1 MSALISVQTV
11 EFDQIGI
18 GEFAQAFRVGEKL
31 NARYALASELLQGL
45 RVVFAQKPVN
55 CDQMSGRKLCLSR

>member
-18 GEFAQAFRVGEKL
+18 GEFANAFRIGEKL
-31 NARYALASELLQGL
+31 DPCDALASELLQRPRIVSSQKSADFNQMPGGEL
-45 RVVFAQKPVN
+45 R
-55 CDQMSGRKLCLSR
+55 LSR